1 MDVLDGVDDV
11 EDVEDVDDVEDDD
24 VKDVDDDAKVG
35 GEKPIEATLIGN
47 GICSA
52 TDCALCSCCSFI
64 RTVAVCEA
72 PFK

>member
-1 MDVLDGVDDV
+1 MDVLDGVDAV
-11 EDVEDVDDVEDDD
+11 EDVEDDD
-24 VKDVDDDAKVG
+24 VEDVDDDAKVG